1 MKLLIVDDEDI
12 IREGIVEKIAW
23 KENGFTLTTPGKNGL
38 DAKEIIEREN
48 DELFQSLNEKYL
60 KAIEKIT
67 NDEINYF
74 LEDYILP
81 KSLENLVQLDLSKN
95 DNRFYFIQ
103 IPDMTPS
110 TGGYFIEDFVY
121 NVDEYNDDELFV
133 NNDEF

>member
-1 MKLLIVDDEDI
+1 MTMERKE
-12 IREGIVEKIAW
+12 VEFWLKIN
-23 KENGFTLTTPGKNGL
+23 EIPPFIEECHL
-38 DAKEIIEREN
+38 DWDSLVNQYKEIIEREN

-60 KAIEKIT
+60 KAIDKIT

-81 KSLENLVQLDLSKN
+81 KSLENLVRLDLSKN

-110 TGGYFIEDFVY
+110 TGGYFMEDFVY
-121 NVDEYNDDELFV
+121 NIEEYNDDELFV